1 MSCSGV
7 GGVGP
12 GPYQFLQAST
22 GQQTAS
28 DASATDDA
36 TATNAASTAQLQ
48 IQIQAQGQSGSHH
61 HHHGGGNRASG
72 GDAVSDLLSTIEQA
86 LQSADSSDDPNKV
99 IEDTITKL
107 LSGDGSTE
115 GTRGND
121 SSVTATATAQSD
133 AKQSF
138 ADVLKSHGVDFQQF
152 RADLL
157 AAVKDA
163 QNGQVDPSTALQSF
177 APGSSVDLT
186 A

>member
-1 MSCSGV
+1 MGCSAV
-7 GGVGP
+7 GGVGQN
-12 GPYQFLQAST
+12 PYQYLQSTTAQQSAS
-22 GQQTAS
+22 
-28 DASATDDA
+28 DA
-36 TATNAASTAQLQ
+36 TATGNTSSAADLLLQ
-48 IQIQAQGQSGSHH
+48 IQIQAQSQAQPQHR
-61 HHHGGGNRASG
+61 HHGGGKQAGG

-99 IEDTITKL
+99 IEDTVAKL
-107 LSGDGSTE
+107 LAGAGATDGTGGSNSGG
-115 GTRGND
+115 
-121 SSVTATATAQSD
+121 TATATSQTD

-163 QNGQVDPSTALQSF
+163 QSGQVNPATALKSF
-177 APGSSVDLT
+177 AAGSSIDLT

>member
-7 GGVGP
+7 GGVGQN
-12 GPYQFLQAST
+12 PYQYLQSTT
-22 GQQTAS
+22 GQQ
-28 DASATDDA
+28 SANDA
-36 TATNAASTAQLQ
+36 TATDDTSAADALLQ
-48 IQIQAQGQSGSHH
+48 IQIQAQSQAQTQHH
-61 HHHGGGNRASG
+61 HRGGGKGAGG
-72 GDAVSDLLSTIEQA
+72 GDAVSELLSTIEQA

-99 IEDTITKL
+99 IDDTVAKL
-107 LSGDGSTE
+107 LAGTGATDGT
-115 GTRGND
+115 D
-121 SSVTATATAQSD
+121 SSNSPGTAMATSQTD

-163 QNGQVDPSTALQSF
+163 QNGQVNPATALKSF
-177 APGSSVDLT
+177 AAGSSIDLT